1 MAPDRFSIA
10 MVHQLQP
17 IELKKK
23 LDNGEDIFL
32 LDVREPWEFSLA
44 AIEGSENFPLAEV
57 VDRQQEFVFEE
68 EIVVICHYGER
79 SQMAASELVE
89 CGFKTV
95 HNLVGGIDA
104 WSQIVDPT
112 VPRYRSSG

>member
-1 MAPDRFSIA
+1 MSS
-10 MVHQLQP
+10 VKQLQP
-17 IELKKK
+17 LALKKK

-44 AIEGSENFPLAEV
+44 SIEGSENFPLAEV
-57 VDRQQEFVFEE
+57 IDRQQEFIFEE

-79 SQMAASELVE
+79 SQRAAMELVE
-89 CGFKTV
+89 SGFKSV

-104 WSQIVDPT
+104 WSQVVDAK

>member
-1 MAPDRFSIA
+1 MPMNS
-10 MVHQLQP
+10 VNQLQSV
-17 IELKKK
+17 ELKKK

-44 AIEGSENFPLAEV
+44 AIDGSENFPLAEV

-68 EIVVICHYGER
+68 EIVVICHHGER
-79 SQMAASELVE
+79 SQRAANELIE
-89 CGFKTV
+89 CGFKVV

-104 WSQIVDPT
+104 WSQIIDAT
-112 VPRYRSSG
+112 VPRYRPSG

>member
-1 MAPDRFSIA
+1 MNS
-10 MVHQLQP
+10 VKQLQA

-23 LDNGEDIFL
+23 LDDGEDIFL

-44 AIEGSENFPLAEV
+44 AIDGSENFPLAEV
-57 VDRQQEFVFEE
+57 VDRQQEYAFEE

-79 SQMAASELVE
+79 SQRAAQELVE

-104 WSQIVDPT
+104 WSQVVDPN
-112 VPRYRSSG
+112 VPRYNPNG